1 MAALIQYVNG
11 VPAIKFPLD
20 ELSTCIGRALV
31 SDICIDNKFVSKKHA
46 LIEVDESDGISSDR
60 AFYIRDLNSTN
71 HTYVN
76 KTAVKHIRLKDRDRI
91 NIGNEVFVFE
101 QDDSDSEIADVI
113 LFSEDQDQIDKHG
126 LELNQGAEPGER
138 FSRRLNLF

>member
-46 LIEVDESDGISSDR
+46 LIEVDESDGISGDR

-91 NIGNEVFVFE
+91 NIGNEIFVFE

-113 LFSEDQDQIDKHG
+113 LFSEDQEQIDKHG
-126 LELNQGAEPGER
+126 LEFNQGAEPGER

>member
-113 LFSEDQDQIDKHG
+113 LFSEDQEQIDKHG